1 MHSSNNNNEQANDKL
16 DTIRKQMNQT
26 TNESLESTRRMVGLV
41 VESEDVGKNTMTMLH
56 DQGKQLNRIEHG
68 LDNIHADMTDAEK
81 NLTDLQKCCGLCVLP
96 WQRVRRTY
104 RSFDKNNKIYSSG
117 KKPSTT
123 TMEPKHRDT
132 TGERMPKTGYINH
145 ITNDDREVEMDNNL
159 QKVDSYLENLKHIA
173 VDMGHEIT
181 NQNQQIEH
189 ITNKTDVGIERVN
202 EANVQAKDLL
212 QNG

>member
-1 MHSSNNNNEQANDKL
+1 
-16 DTIRKQMNQT
+16 
-26 TNESLESTRRMVGLV
+26 
-41 VESEDVGKNTMTMLH
+41 
-56 DQGKQLNRIEHG
+56 
-68 LDNIHADMTDAEK
+68 
-81 NLTDLQKCCGLCVLP
+81 
-96 WQRVRRTY
+96 
-104 RSFDKNNKIYSSG
+104 
-117 KKPSTT
+117 
-123 TMEPKHRDT
+123 MEPKHRDT